1 MDPQHQH
8 ALLMSAEGASSSAEQ
23 SKCQWRETTQ
33 LIVPTTT
40 DVCAIGKKKKKK
52 NYLIEIISSSSHC
65 EFESPIFAGMAR
77 IKLVGGVGGGCLNL
91 DVVVYAL
98 NFSMMKRL
106 MNFC

>member
-8 ALLMSAEGASSSAEQ
+8 ALIMSAEGASSSAEQ

-40 DVCAIGKKKKKK
+40 DVCVIGKNKK

-77 IKLVGGVGGGCLNL
+77 IKLVGGGGCLNL